1 MYTWPLLHTWPVE
14 KAGNFQFQKGK
25 KEILKNFPKYKSIV
39 YNKLL
44 IDLKLFLKSISRLL
58 WYIFL
63 FLTEHNP
70 SFTLFLICSYFLPN
84 LSFDVLIKCVL
95 MKKRVYLHR
104 FYILFCFFQVIFVVW
119 KKLDLRK
126 NNAFHL
132 FASLPQNYVT
142 FIYILVVQLR
152 LDPVKIFLY
161 QRRKNKMRPCIL
173 KFFFRMVTVIVYQ
186 VFEEIDDPCWAGLT
200 KKQSLLTSL
209 KEKKHKQKHVC
220 QM

>member
-1 MYTWPLLHTWPVE
+1 ML
-14 KAGNFQFQKGK
+14 
-25 KEILKNFPKYKSIV
+25 IV
-39 YNKLL
+39 
-44 IDLKLFLKSISRLL
+44 LKLFLKSISRLL

-95 MKKRVYLHR
+95 IKKRVYLHR
-104 FYILFCFFQVIFVVW
+104 FYILFCFFQIIFAVW